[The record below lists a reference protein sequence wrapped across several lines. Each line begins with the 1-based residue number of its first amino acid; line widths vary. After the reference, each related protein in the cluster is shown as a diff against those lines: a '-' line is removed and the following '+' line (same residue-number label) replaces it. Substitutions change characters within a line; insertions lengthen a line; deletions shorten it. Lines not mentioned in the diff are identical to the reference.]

1 MFDLSTLTLTVPL
14 YIADAVLS
22 GLYGLDLLKTRYEK
36 KITVILWTM
45 IYLAVDIVIYEI
57 LGIDRDVMGIVI
69 NLAVLF
75 ALQSLLFKWDYK
87 RQVFVTFSFAAGRG
101 LIKYIISV
109 LFYLIS
115 MLTGGIIERIISS
128 SEGMTLERANAVS
141 TTILIIQG
149 MICVAVY
156 VIILCVYLKT
166 LSRKYIYK
174 GYETSFG
181 ENIFLVFPCFAAL
194 CVSITMRI
202 LILRF
207 SERLGVLVYEQV
219 PETVFWIIVI
229 CVLLLGTIIATM
241 MLFQY
246 LIERNEDS
254 RKQAILE
261 NQVEQLHR
269 EIEDIEEIYSDLRG
283 LKHDMRSHL
292 NNITQYVKG
301 VGNGDTREIDEYIGQ
316 IEDAVNRLDFSSKSG
331 NPITDIIIYQRQQEA
346 RKQEISLDVDFVA
359 PNAEQID
366 IYDIAVILNNALD
379 NAFEACQKLGG
390 HREISLKSYMKG
402 TLFFIEIGNDFDGSV
417 TMDKE
422 TGLPVTNKKD
432 KRLHG
437 IGLSNIQKCARKY
450 MGDVD
455 IEVHLEGGR
464 KRFVLTVMMN
474 GKISLQK

>member
-57 LGIDRDVMGIVI
+57 LGIDRDVMGVVV
-69 NLAVLF
+69 NLVLLF
-75 ALQSLLFKWDYK
+75 ALLSLSFKWDYK
-87 RQVFVTFSFAAGRG
+87 RQIFVTFSFAAGRA

-109 LFYLIS
+109 LYYLIS
-115 MLTGGIIERIISS
+115 LLTGGMIERIISS
-128 SEGMTLERANAVS
+128 SDGMTLERANN
-141 TTILIIQG
+141 ILTASMIVQG
-149 MICVAVY
+149 IICVAVY
-156 VIILCVYLKT
+156 VVILCVYLKT

-254 RKQAILE
+254 RKQVILE

-316 IEDAVNRLDFSSKSG
+316 IEDTVNRLDFSSKSG

-346 RKQEISLDVDFVA
+346 RKQSISFDVDFVA
-359 PNAEQID
+359 PNTEQID

-379 NAFEACQKLGG
+379 NAFEACRGLDG

-402 TLFFIEIGNDFDGSV
+402 TLFFIEIENDFDGSV
-417 TMDKE
+417 TMDRE
-422 TGLPVTNKKD
+422 TGLPITSKKD
-432 KRLHG
+432 KRVHG

-450 MGDVD
+450 MGDLD
-455 IEVHLEGGR
+455 IEIRSDGGR
-464 KRFVLTVMMN
+464 KRFMLTVMMS

>member
-57 LGIDRDVMGIVI
+57 LGIDRDVMGVVV
-69 NLAVLF
+69 NLVLLF
-75 ALQSLLFKWDYK
+75 ALLSLSFKWDYK
-87 RQVFVTFSFAAGRG
+87 RQIFVTFSFAAGRA

-109 LFYLIS
+109 LYYLIS
-115 MLTGGIIERIISS
+115 LLTGGMIERIISS
-128 SEGMTLERANAVS
+128 SDGMTLERANN
-141 TTILIIQG
+141 ILTASMIVQG
-149 MICVAVY
+149 IICVAVY
-156 VIILCVYLKT
+156 VVILCVYLKT

-254 RKQAILE
+254 RKQVILE

-316 IEDAVNRLDFSSKSG
+316 IEDTVNRLDFSSKSG

-346 RKQEISLDVDFVA
+346 RKQSISFDVDFVA
-359 PNAEQID
+359 PNTEQID

-379 NAFEACQKLGG
+379 NAFEACRGLDG

-402 TLFFIEIGNDFDGSV
+402 TLYFIEIENDFDGSV
-417 TMDKE
+417 TMDRE
-422 TGLPVTNKKD
+422 TGLPITSKKD
-432 KRLHG
+432 KRVHG

-450 MGDVD
+450 MGDLD
-455 IEVHLEGGR
+455 IEIRSDGGR
-464 KRFVLTVMMN
+464 KRFMLTVMMS

>member
-1 MFDLSTLTLTVPL
+1 MFDFRAIILTIPL

-36 KITVILWTM
+36 KITVILWAM

-57 LGIDRDVMGIVI
+57 LGIDGDMMGVVA
-69 NLAVLF
+69 NLVLLLT
-75 ALQSLLFKWDYK
+75 LQSFLFKWDYK
-87 RQVFVTFSFAAGRG
+87 KQIFVTFSFGAGRE

-109 LFYLIS
+109 LSYFIS
-115 MLTGGIIERIISS
+115 ILTAFMIVQGI
-128 SEGMTLERANAVS
+128 
-141 TTILIIQG
+141 
-149 MICVAVY
+149 ICVAVY
-156 VIILCVYLKT
+156 VIIFSVYLKT
-166 LSRKYIYK
+166 LSKKYIYK

-207 SERLGVLVYEQV
+207 SEGIGVLVYEQV
-219 PETVFWIIVI
+219 PETMFWVIVI
-229 CVLLLGTIIATM
+229 CILLLGIIIATM

-254 RKQAILE
+254 RKQVILE

-292 NNITQYVKG
+292 NNIMQYVKG

-316 IEDAVNRLDFSSKSG
+316 IEDTVNRLDFSSKSG
-331 NPITDIIIYQRQQEA
+331 NPITDIIIYQRKQEA
-346 RKQEISLDVDFVA
+346 RKQSISFDVDFVV
-359 PNAEQID
+359 PNTEQID

-379 NAFEACQKLGG
+379 NAFEACRGLEGN
-390 HREISLKSYMKG
+390 REISLKSYLKG
-402 TLFFIEIGNDFDGSV
+402 TLFFVELENDFAGSV
-417 TMDKE
+417 TVDRE
-422 TGLPVTNKKD
+422 TGLPMTSKKD

-455 IEVHLEGGR
+455 IEIRSDGGR
-464 KRFVLTVMMN
+464 KRFMLTVMMS